1 MTERVNLSPI
11 SMLKLTILMDNVT
24 DRLLPN
30 PYPFVKRAPMI
41 ANQKVLP
48 PPVAEHG
55 FSVLLEVADTKK
67 ENSDS
72 ENKIKNDKSSKK
84 NEKNKY
90 LFDTGVSENG
100 VVYNARCIWN

>member
-48 PPVAEHG
+48 PPVA
-55 FSVLLEVADTKK
+55 
-67 ENSDS
+67 
-72 ENKIKNDKSSKK
+72 
-84 NEKNKY
+84 
-90 LFDTGVSENG
+90 
-100 VVYNARCIWN
+100 